1 VSLIGDRISLWQSVE
16 RAGDG
21 ASTLAGGFG
30 FIQYFIHGNHCMTE
44 AETIVVRLPRRI
56 EAMADVVEET
66 GGEEPE
72 KAGNLSQRFDCRC
85 FVRIVLRPNDRPS

>member
-72 KAGNLSQRFDCRC
+72 KAGICLRDL
-85 FVRIVLRPNDRPS
+85 IVAASFG